1 MVSKSTKPYQTK
13 ASELN
18 PDWHIVDADG
28 KTLGRV
34 SSEIAVLLQGKHK
47 PIYVPYLNTG
57 DYVIVL
63 NAEKIHVTGDKLA
76 QKMYYRHSG
85 YHGGLTE
92 RTLSQVLDRNPD
104 RVIKK
109 AVKGMLPKNSLGRKM
124 LSRMKVYAGP
134 DHPHEA
140 QIKGSQLA
148 QESEEA

>member
-1 MVSKSTKPYQTK
+1 MVSKTTKPYQTK

-18 PDWHIVDADG
+18 PDWHIVDAEG

-47 PIYVPYLNTG
+47 PIYVPHLNTG

-63 NAEKIHVTGDKLA
+63 NAEKIHVTGNKLS

-109 AVKGMLPKNSLGRKM
+109 AVKGMLPKNALGRKM

-140 QIKGSQLA
+140 QIKGSQSA